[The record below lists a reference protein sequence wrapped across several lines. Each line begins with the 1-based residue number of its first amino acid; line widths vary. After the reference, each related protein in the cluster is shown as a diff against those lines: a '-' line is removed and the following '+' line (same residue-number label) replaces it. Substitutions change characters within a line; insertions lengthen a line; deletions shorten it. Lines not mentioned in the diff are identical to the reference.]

1 MSENDFELLRM
12 FGEHRRTPETMF
24 PNTRSIKFDA
34 GKPISYPAERT
45 EQPGR

>member
-1 MSENDFELLRM
+1 MTSNYFECLAST
-12 FGEHRRTPETMF
+12 GVNTPETMF
-24 PNTRSIKFDA
+24 PNTRSIKSDA